1 MFFPA
6 GSFAQLN
13 HWFGGQGSDGGVNV
27 SIAWGTTAASAT
39 DANALADLR
48 LTVGEAQCSN
58 CSNYAIV
65 LEPGFSPLWGRTGEV
80 SVSGV
85 GASQKEGEVPAMTIK
100 PSGSLPPTTLRVSN
114 GTQLCVEQHAS
125 LIAAMAAAAAAAA
138 ALGDDDTQNQ
148 TQKSAAGGSPLLT
161 FAVES
166 GIKNSVVVSSTVE
179 PASATVSALRQAAAA
194 EHALYASYGTVRT
207 TQEIQSTSIKMSVLS
222 RKPLEFT

>member
-1 MFFPA
+1 
-6 GSFAQLN
+6 
-13 HWFGGQGSDGGVNV
+13 VNV
-27 SIAWGTTAASAT
+27 SIAWGTTAAPAT

-100 PSGSLPPTTLRVSN
+100 PSGSLLPTTLRVSN
-114 GTQLCVEQHAS
+114 GTQLCAEQHAF
-125 LIAAMAAAAAAAA
+125 LIAAMAAAA
-138 ALGDDDTQNQ
+138 LGDGGTQNQ

-194 EHALYASYGTVRT
+194 EHALDASYGTVRT

-222 RKPLEFT
+222 RNPLEFT

>member
-1 MFFPA
+1 MIPA

-85 GASQKEGEVPAMTIK
+85 GASQQEGEGKVPAMTIK

-114 GTQLCVEQHAS
+114 GTQLCAEQHAF
-125 LIAAMAAAAAAAA
+125 LIAAMAAAA
-138 ALGDDDTQNQ
+138 LGDGDTQNQ

-166 GIKNSVVVSSTVE
+166 GVKNSVVVSSTVE

-207 TQEIQSTSIKMSVLS
+207 TQEIQSTESFF
-222 RKPLEFT
+222 P

>member
-1 MFFPA
+1 M
-6 GSFAQLN
+6 
-13 HWFGGQGSDGGVNV
+13 NV
-27 SIAWGTTAASAT
+27 SIAWGTTAAPAT

-80 SVSGV
+80 SVSGI
-85 GASQKEGEVPAMTIK
+85 GASQQEGEGEVPAMTIK

-125 LIAAMAAAAAAAA
+125 LIAAMAAAAAA

-207 TQEIQSTSIKMSVLS
+207 TQEIQSTESFF
-222 RKPLEFT
+222 P